1 MARLVVFIISSF
13 LSNKMLVSKE
23 VTFQGYKIS
32 AHAMQYLDDYW
43 VGDYEITQDG
53 WHIRTSKSVAFHAS
67 EAGAQADA
75 LAMGIRYLTECLLP
89 VVALRAKALRF
100 RR

>member
-1 MARLVVFIISSF
+1 MSL
-13 LSNKMLVSKE
+13 SKE

-32 AHAMQYLDDYW
+32 AYARQYLDDYW

-67 EAGAQADA
+67 EAAAQADA
-75 LAMGIRYLTECLLP
+75 LVMGIRYVTECLLP
-89 VVALRAKALRF
+89 IVALRAKALRF